1 MKTIVKAGLIAGAI
15 SLFTQNKNNTNYKAI
30 KTNLEH
36 TRVHNY
42 NKSSYIKPR
51 RNNKKKLLNSIKWSM
66 PGDSLTLDP
75 HAQNEG
81 PTHMVSRQ
89 IYEGLVTPGIN
100 MEILPQLAESWVAT
114 ADDTWIFNIRRGVL
128 FHDGSSLTA
137 SDVAFSINRARTSP
151 SDMVDLIKSITS
163 ARAIDGYTVEIKT
176 DGPNPILLNQLT
188 QIFVMSE
195 AWAKANNCE
204 ASYNWDKGETSYCAS
219 NANGT
224 GPFEI
229 TFREQDV
236 RTVFEKNNDWWGN
249 HYTHTI
255 DKIELLPIKN
265 DATRVAALLSGEID
279 YTNVVPVQDIKRI
292 NSSSGHSVKMT
303 AQNRT
308 IFFGMDQ
315 GSAELN
321 SSNIKGKNP
330 FADKRVRLAM
340 YHALDMDAIQD
351 RVMRGQSVPAGI
363 ITAPG
368 VNGHTA
374 AHDQRLPYD
383 PELSKKLLAEAGYPD
398 GFELTLDCPND
409 RYINDEAICVAAV
422 GMFAK
427 IGVTV
432 NLDAKTKSQHFPE
445 VKEGDANG
453 MTSDMYMLGWGV
465 PTFDSHYLF
474 SYLFESSGSW
484 NKVNFSN
491 ARVDELVAAMGVE
504 TNLDE
509 RNAMIAEAWDIVQDD
524 VTYLPLHHQ
533 VVNQAAKSNVDVPI
547 RMNNEPLFRFANV
560 N

>member
-1 MKTIVKAGLIAGAI
+1 MKKTLKIVLSFMLIGI
-15 SLFTQNKNNTNYKAI
+15 F
-30 KTNLEH
+30 
-36 TRVHNY
+36 
-42 NKSSYIKPR
+42 SSAFA
-51 RNNKKKLLNSIKWSM
+51 NSIKWSM

-81 PTHMVSRQ
+81 PTHMVSHQ

-114 ADDTWIFNIRRGVL
+114 AEDTWIFNIRRGVM

-137 SDVAFSINRARTSP
+137 GDVAFSINRARTAP

-163 ARAIDGYTVEIKT
+163 ATALNDHTVEIKT
-176 DGPNPILLNQLT
+176 DGPNPILLNELT

-204 ASYNWDKGETSYCAS
+204 ASYNWDAGETSYCAS

-236 RTVFEKNNDWWGN
+236 RTVFEKNNNWWGN
-249 HYTHTI
+249 HYAHNI

-303 AQNRT
+303 PQNRT

-351 RVMRGQSVPAGI
+351 KVMRGQSVPAGI

-374 AHDQRLPYD
+374 ARDERMAYD
-383 PELSKKLLAEAGYPD
+383 PETSKKLLAEAGYPD
-398 GFELTLDCPND
+398 GFEVTLDCPND
-409 RYINDEAICVAAV
+409 RYINDEAICVAAI

-432 NLDAKTKSQHFPE
+432 NLDAKTKSQHFSE

-465 PTFDSHYLF
+465 PTFDSHYVY

-509 RNAMIAEAWDIVQDD
+509 RNAMIAEAWDITQDD